1 MKRFGEYELDD
12 CLCGY
17 KDHKVL
23 HKPKEGE
30 LSFIHCIGCGEEG
43 QVKLLPSGEYEI
55 LWDDHMHH
63 AKLGEEVLINH
74 YEDDNTF
81 SELVEA
87 FKNLVSEDDSVE
99 FYICKNTHLNK
110 LQMISTML
118 KCVQEESLPF
128 KSLSSLMLPV
138 TDDRVQ
144 YFKAFM
150 KEEEK

>member
-1 MKRFGEYELDD
+1 MRSFGEYELED

-17 KDHKVL
+17 KDHKIFY
-23 HKPKEGE
+23 KPKEGE
-30 LSFIHCIGCGEEG
+30 LGLIHCRGCGEQG
-43 QVKLLPSGEYEI
+43 QVKLIRSGEYEI
-55 LWDDHMHH
+55 LWDDYMHQ
-63 AKLGEEVLINH
+63 AKLGEEVFINL
-74 YEDDNTF
+74 YDSDKSF
-81 SELVEA
+81 SKLVED
-87 FKNLVSEDDSVE
+87 FKDIISEDDGVE
-99 FYICKNTHLNK
+99 FYICKNTHRNK